1 MPYART
7 KTGAITVRK
16 ELQLSLFGINVITYI
31 ENSEVTGDL
40 AEVTGDSTRVQQ
52 GYGLAYKNQQHFS
65 TPAITD

>member
-16 ELQLSLFGINVITYI
+16 ELQLSLFGINVIIYI
-31 ENSEVTGDL
+31 ENSAHL

-65 TPAITD
+65 TPAIID